1 MKKTLEK
8 RKVENTAKSLKK
20 AHKTARK
27 KNADKLTVPEALL
40 SPKTPA
46 ENLSVEDGSE
56 GKIEPTSVADE
67 IKECDRRYFFKQ
79 IEIAELCGVTKQYV
93 SRKISEN
100 SVVPVAG
107 LFDARVVLPIL
118 FKNKGDDRLL
128 AAKIR
133 QAEADATMSEIQLAK
148 MRRDVITMS
157 EVSEVV
163 KKCFEAFSA
172 AIQIF
177 PRKVARRVAG
187 LATPEEALSV
197 ITPET
202 DRWQAQMLDAVR
214 KQFAAESPEPD
225 FTESSAARL
234 PSEPSAR

>member
-1 MKKTLEK
+1 MKKIL
-8 RKVENTAKSLKK
+8 RKKEVENTSENAKK
-20 AHKTARK
+20 ARKTARK
-27 KNADKLTVPEALL
+27 KAADKLTAPEAPPP
-40 SPKTPA
+40 S
-46 ENLSVEDGSE
+46 ENLSDDVGSGE
-56 GKIEPTSVADE
+56 KI
-67 IKECDRRYFFKQ
+67 ECDRRYFFKQ
-79 IEIAELCGVTKQYV
+79 IEIAELCAVSKQYV

-100 SVVPVAG
+100 SVGSIEG
-107 LFDARVVLPIL
+107 LYDARVVLPIL

-214 KQFAAESPEPD
+214 KQFAAEPSAPD
-225 FTESSAARL
+225 FAESS
-234 PSEPSAR
+234 SEPPAR

>member
-1 MKKTLEK
+1 MKKTLRKGEVEK
-8 RKVENTAKSLKK
+8 SSKNAKK
-20 AHKTARK
+20 ARKTARK
-27 KNADKLTVPEALL
+27 KAADKLTAPEAPLP
-40 SPKTPA
+40 PKKPS
-46 ENLSVEDGSE
+46 ENLSVEGCYTE
-56 GKIEPTSVADE
+56 KIAPALVDAE

-100 SVVPVAG
+100 SVVPIEG

-214 KQFAAESPEPD
+214 KQFAAEPPEPD
-225 FTESSAARL
+225 FAESSAAPL
-234 PSEPSAR
+234 PSEPPAR